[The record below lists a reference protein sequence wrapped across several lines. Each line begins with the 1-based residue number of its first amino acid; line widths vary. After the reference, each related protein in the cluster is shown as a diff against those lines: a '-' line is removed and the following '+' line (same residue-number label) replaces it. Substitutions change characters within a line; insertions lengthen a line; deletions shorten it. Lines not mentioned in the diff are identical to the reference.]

1 MHRKE
6 IIQLAEKL
14 GLLHPEPMSSSDYG
28 HPQHQRLISK
38 LEKFAEAVEEKVIQD
53 QEDAVE
59 SALQG
64 LINLSKENQIS

>member
-1 MHRKE
+1 MQRKE

-14 GLLHPEPMSSSDYG
+14 GLLYSEVDYN

-38 LEKFAEAVEEKVIQD
+38 LEKFAEAIEKKIVEE

-59 SALQG
+59 SALRD
-64 LINLSKENQIS
+64 LINLSKENQVS